1 MIPQRIQS
9 LRDLMCRRGFSACI
23 VPTADPHMSE
33 YVSDH
38 DKSRQYITGFTGS
51 AGTAVITDTEA
62 GLWTDSRYWL
72 QAADQLEGSGVR
84 LFQDGAPGTPSIG
97 AWLGSHLPQ
106 GAAVC
111 VSGTAV
117 SRAEAL
123 HLEQRLRKTGQKL
136 DIGPDLVAEIYSDRP
151 PLDHH
156 AIVDHPLCYAGVSR
170 TEKIRLT
177 VSDMEARGA
186 NALILPA
193 LDDIAWLLNLRGS
206 DIPMS
211 PVFFAYVIL
220 TADRVRLYAEPSCFS
235 GDLQQKLAE
244 DHVTILPYDR
254 FYEDLGQLQAT
265 KDQLEA
271 TKVLLDP
278 RQCNAMIF
286 RSLPDSVLRVEAPSP
301 VMLRKCVKN
310 SVEMDGI
317 RAAHLQDGIA
327 MCRFLHWLKES
338 MAEDSGS
345 SSGMISGSAPGQL
358 TERSVAQK
366 LLEFRSRQDLFV
378 ENSFE
383 TIAACGPH
391 AAIVHYTA
399 TEESDMALPPLGLL
413 LLDSG
418 GKYLNGTTDI
428 TRTIAL
434 GPLTENEKRLF
445 TAVLR
450 GHIALAK
457 AVFPR
462 GLTGAELDI
471 LAHQPLWQMG
481 LDYGHGTG
489 HGVGAYLHVHED
501 PVRIHWSAGRKAG
514 STLPAFTEGMLTSD
528 EPGYYEAGQF
538 GIRHEN
544 LLLCVSADDRISGDF
559 LCFEPV
565 TLVPF
570 DLDGILPE
578 MMQPEEIAWL
588 NAYHERVYRTIG
600 PHLEKADRAWLR
612 EATRPMRETD

>member
-1 MIPQRIQS
+1 M
-9 LRDLMCRRGFSACI
+9 
-23 VPTADPHMSE
+23 
-33 YVSDH
+33 
-38 DKSRQYITGFTGS
+38 
-51 AGTAVITDTEA
+51 
-62 GLWTDSRYWL
+62 
-72 QAADQLEGSGVR
+72 
-84 LFQDGAPGTPSIG
+84 
-97 AWLGSHLPQ
+97 
-106 GAAVC
+106 
-111 VSGTAV
+111 
-117 SRAEAL
+117 
-123 HLEQRLRKTGQKL
+123 
-136 DIGPDLVAEIYSDRP
+136 
-151 PLDHH
+151 
-156 AIVDHPLCYAGVSR
+156 
-170 TEKIRLT
+170 
-177 VSDMEARGA
+177 
-186 NALILPA
+186 
-193 LDDIAWLLNLRGS
+193 
-206 DIPMS
+206 
-211 PVFFAYVIL
+211 
-220 TADRVRLYAEPSCFS
+220 
-235 GDLQQKLAE
+235 
-244 DHVTILPYDR
+244 
-254 FYEDLGQLQAT
+254 
-265 KDQLEA
+265 
-271 TKVLLDP
+271 
-278 RQCNAMIF
+278 
-286 RSLPDSVLRVEAPSP
+286 
-301 VMLRKCVKN
+301 
-310 SVEMDGI
+310 
-317 RAAHLQDGIA
+317 
-327 MCRFLHWLKES
+327 
-338 MAEDSGS
+338 
-345 SSGMISGSAPGQL
+345 
-358 TERSVAQK
+358 
-366 LLEFRSRQDLFV
+366 

-399 TEESDMALPPLGLL
+399 TEESDMALPPRGLL

-418 GKYLNGTTDI
+418 GQYLNGTTDI

-544 LLLCVSADDRISGDF
+544 LLLCVGADDRISGDF

-600 PHLEKADRAWLR
+600 PHLDEADRAWLR